1 MKKKQYIAP
10 EAEKILLKLTDPV
23 LVVDDLFTGSAG
35 EENHSG
41 WGGAK
46 ENDDFEEA
54 EENSDLGLAPT
65 NPNIWGDDEEE

>member
-10 EAEKILLKLTDPV
+10 ETEQILLKLTDPV
-23 LVVDDLFTGSAG
+23 LVVGDLFTGSAG
-35 EENHSG
+35 EDSQDWWVNG
-41 WGGAK
+41 K
-46 ENDDFEEA
+46 ENDNFEEV

>member
-10 EAEKILLKLTDPV
+10 ETEKILLKLTDPV
-23 LVVDDLFTGSAG
+23 LVIGDIFTGSAG

-46 ENDDFEEA
+46 ENDTFEE
-54 EENSDLGLAPT
+54 EENSDLGLSPT
-65 NPNIWGDDEEE
+65 NPNLWGSDED

>member
-1 MKKKQYIAP
+1 MKKKQYIVP
-10 EAEKILLKLTDPV
+10 ETEKILLKLTDPV
-23 LVVDDLFTGSAG
+23 LVVGDLFTGSAS

-46 ENDDFEEA
+46 ENDDFEEV